1 MRGNLCGAK
10 SRRELLGGIGKYTHL
25 STFVWHGS
33 CDVARKSAGNKPL
46 ISSTSTYPINQ
57 SSLNAY
63 CSGISSVIKPKLGDV
78 PINPLVYRNA
88 ISTRNNRVETK
99 GEFAG
104 DYILFGC
111 SWKNFDKNYEFEGRK
126 LDGRKVESKD
136 DFKIRKDDFKE
147 EKVEDIKNIVYL
159 M

>member
-1 MRGNLCGAK
+1 MP
-10 SRRELLGGIGKYTHL
+10 Y
-25 STFVWHGS
+25 
-33 CDVARKSAGNKPL
+33 
-46 ISSTSTYPINQ
+46 Q
-57 SSLNAY
+57 Q
-63 CSGISSVIKPKLGDV
+63 
-78 PINPLVYRNA
+78 
-88 ISTRNNRVETK
+88 ETIAWK
-99 GEFAG
+99 GEFAD

-136 DFKIRKDDFKE
+136 DFKIRNDDFKE

>member
-1 MRGNLCGAK
+1 M
-10 SRRELLGGIGKYTHL
+10 
-25 STFVWHGS
+25 
-33 CDVARKSAGNKPL
+33 
-46 ISSTSTYPINQ
+46 
-57 SSLNAY
+57 
-63 CSGISSVIKPKLGDV
+63 IKPKLGDV

-99 GEFAG
+99 GEFAS

-126 LDGRKVESKD
+126 LDGRKIESKD

-159 M
+159 I